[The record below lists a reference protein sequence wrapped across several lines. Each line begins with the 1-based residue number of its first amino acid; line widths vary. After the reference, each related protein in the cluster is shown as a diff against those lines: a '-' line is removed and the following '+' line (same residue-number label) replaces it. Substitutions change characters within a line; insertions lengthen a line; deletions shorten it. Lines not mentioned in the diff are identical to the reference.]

1 MSIDT
6 VVLKCVAP
14 CNLACTYCYEY
25 SAGDET
31 WRLKPKFLAPRTA
44 RMVGL
49 RIRELSVYRGLQS
62 FNVVLHGG
70 EPLLLGIER
79 LGTIL
84 HELRRAAG
92 GVRLNIS
99 LQTNATLISREFCEL
114 FVREGI
120 AIGVSVDG
128 GEKHSGAR
136 IDHNGHSSW
145 TRTMGGVNL
154 LKRCAPERFAGVLC
168 VVNSSYDPCEVI
180 DELMAL
186 GAPTID
192 LLQPFLSHDAA
203 STARFETARRFGE
216 WMIKALQHWIRVGN
230 SNSSR
235 IRVFDDALRAVCTGR
250 PRTDWFGPR
259 KVSYTVVDTGGA
271 YDLLDQLKAVGAES
285 HSIRDLGSTVQNCS
299 LSEVES
305 LSQDLLRRSNGDILP
320 EGCCDCRWS
329 AVCAAGHLPSRY
341 SRERMF
347 NNPSTYCE
355 GIMAILD
362 ECATIMETSGMTI
375 ARSQA

>member
-31 WRLKPKFLAPRTA
+31 WRSKPKFLAPKTA
-44 RMVGL
+44 RMLGL
-49 RIRELSVYRGLQS
+49 RIRELSVFRGLHS

-70 EPLLLGIER
+70 EPLLMGIER
-79 LGTIL
+79 LGTIV
-84 HELRRAAG
+84 HELRRASG
-92 GVRLNIS
+92 DVRLNIS
-99 LQTNATLISREFCEL
+99 LQTNATLISQAFCEL
-114 FVREGI
+114 FVRENI
-120 AIGVSVDG
+120 AIGVSLDG

-136 IDHNGHSSW
+136 IDHNGNSAW
-145 TRTMGGVNL
+145 TRAIGGVNL
-154 LKRCAPERFAGVLC
+154 LKRLAPERFAGVLC
-168 VVNSSYDPCEVI
+168 VVNSSYDPREVI

-186 GAPTID
+186 EAPTID
-192 LLQPFLSHDAA
+192 LLQPFLSHDVA
-203 STARFETARRFGE
+203 SSARLETARRFGE
-216 WMIKALQHWIRVGN
+216 WMIEALHHWIRVGN
-230 SNSSR
+230 SSSSR

-250 PRTDWFGPR
+250 ARTDWFGPR

-285 HSIRDLGSTVQNCS
+285 HAIRDLGATVLNRS

-305 LSQDLLRRSNGDILP
+305 LSRDLLRRSDGDILP
-320 EGCCDCRWS
+320 DGCRDCRWS
-329 AVCAAGHLPSRY
+329 TVCAAGHLPSRY
-341 SRERMF
+341 SRARMF

-355 GIMAILD
+355 GIMAVLD
-362 ECATIMETSGMTI
+362 ECAAIMEKSGMTI
-375 ARSQA
+375 ARSQT